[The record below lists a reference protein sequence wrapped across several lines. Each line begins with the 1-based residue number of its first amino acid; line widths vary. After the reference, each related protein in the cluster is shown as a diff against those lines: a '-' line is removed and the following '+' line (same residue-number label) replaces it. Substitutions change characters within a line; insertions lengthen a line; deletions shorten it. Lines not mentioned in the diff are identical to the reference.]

1 MTKRIKLHK
10 MGEEITVW
18 ADQLAIMVSRGWKEG
33 KPLKTTK
40 KKTKVIEI
48 NDDHQITENI
58 DLTAKSEEQHGYS
71 YW

>member
-18 ADQLAIMVSRGWKEG
+18 ADQLAIMVSRGWKEE

-58 DLTAKSEEQHGYS
+58 DLTAKSEE
-71 YW
+71 

>member
-1 MTKRIKLHK
+1 MTNRIKLHK

-18 ADQLAIMVSRGWKEG
+18 TDQLAIMVSRGWKEG
-33 KPLKTTK
+33 KPPKTIK

-58 DLTAKSEEQHGYS
+58 DLTAKSEE
-71 YW
+71 

>member
-1 MTKRIKLHK
+1 

-58 DLTAKSEEQHGYS
+58 DLTAKSEE
-71 YW
+71 

>member
-1 MTKRIKLHK
+1 

-18 ADQLAIMVSRGWKEG
+18 ADQLAIMVSRGWKEE

-58 DLTAKSEEQHGYS
+58 DLTAKSEE
-71 YW
+71 